1 MRGSHTACLSFFLVS
16 LSVAPSL
23 SLSPPSSLSPPPPLP
38 HTKLAFKNVLV
49 PQKTYCA
56 FDVVFVGVNGWQA
69 GLELLKESQ
78 PSLKESQP
86 SAGNIYYNRDYLCV
100 VKKV

>member
-1 MRGSHTACLSFFLVS
+1 
-16 LSVAPSL
+16 
-23 SLSPPSSLSPPPPLP
+23 
-38 HTKLAFKNVLV
+38 V

>member
-1 MRGSHTACLSFFLVS
+1 VWL
-16 LSVAPSL
+16 
-23 SLSPPSSLSPPPPLP
+23 
-38 HTKLAFKNVLV
+38 
-49 PQKTYCA
+49 
-56 FDVVFVGVNGWQA
+56 NGLQA

-100 VKKV
+100 VKKI